1 MRHSPRPR
9 LHLALALTLP
19 ACTGEPDPAHT
30 STGEPPPASTS
41 SASST
46 STATPGDPTTGELAT
61 ATTDAGAT
69 TEVSTAAATGTSVPD
84 LGDHLPSR
92 CSETARSIVCPK
104 TTVELGPWQRDVHFQ
119 VPLGEPPPAGW
130 PAVLMFQG
138 SFFSAEIT
146 WNAAPELPFGAYWQT
161 LVVKRLLDHGY
172 AVITPEA
179 KLGGG
184 TFWDTNVPPWS
195 LNWESSEDHALMLE
209 IFAQIDASPSAARR
223 RATETPTRAVAAAV
237 LSEVPGLLAT
247 LSGSDAECLRARY
260 VGQVSHALNHA
271 GEIDQAEALH
281 RQLPDLAT
289 TDPFARSRR
298 ANGIAYGRFRH
309 GDMAAALE
317 QARLAARYAGDA
329 GHVRLRAM
337 ALLMVARVAP
347 RTAEGA
353 EARARARAIA
363 LALADATLLNRCDAS
378 ERDARRG

>member
-146 WNAAPELPFGAYWQT
+146 WNATPELPFGAYWQT

-209 IFAQIDASPSAARR
+209 IFAQIDASTFGPID
-223 RATETPTRAVAAAV
+223 AAALHATGV
-237 LSEVPGLLAT
+237 SSGGYMSSRVALA
-247 LSGSDAECLRARY
+247 Y
-260 VGQVSHALNHA
+260 
-271 GEIDQAEALH
+271 
-281 RQLPDLAT
+281 P
-289 TDPFARSRR
+289 
-298 ANGIAYGRFRH
+298 GRFRSIAIASAAYMTCSGPLCDIPELPPEHPPTLLMH
-309 GDMAAALE
+309 GEVDLTVPVSTAKDYYTALLAAE
-317 QARLAARYAGDA
+317 VDARLVLDPAE
-329 GHVRLRAM
+329 GHGWLP
-337 ALLMVARVAP
+337 VAP
-347 RTAEGA
+347 DEVLQWFT
-353 EARARARAIA
+353 
-363 LALADATLLNRCDAS
+363 S
-378 ERDARRG
+378 HP